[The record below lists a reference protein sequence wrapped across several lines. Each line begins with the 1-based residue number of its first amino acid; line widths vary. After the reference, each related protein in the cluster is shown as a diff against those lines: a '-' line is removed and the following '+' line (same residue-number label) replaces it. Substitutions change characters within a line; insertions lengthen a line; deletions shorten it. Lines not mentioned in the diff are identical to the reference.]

1 MMKRR
6 NKHALYQNENEKIRA
21 FNAAQASGA
30 YAIQDGG
37 DNIPLT
43 QLTVDDVEFIA
54 GRWCVQE
61 PCPLPI
67 QLVRDRELALA
78 EKLTHTERIPFEYY
92 RAYSVGENCF
102 GKFLSGQPDTIVAKY
117 ETDDGV
123 YWGYGRTIEQ
133 ARAFLGIKL
142 FDQYMDLI
150 HAAACKKKRQK

>member
-1 MMKRR
+1 MKGLLGGAF
-6 NKHALYQNENEKIRA
+6 ALK
-21 FNAAQASGA
+21 S
-30 YAIQDGG
+30 DGTRV
-37 DNIPLT
+37 PLYS
-43 QLTVDDVEFIA
+43 VDFETVEFVS

-92 RAYSVGENCF
+92 SAYSVGENCF